1 MLFQK
6 WIPTNNLGNAYDV
19 ENITWGENLTFTLIA
34 DKKRVAQDNIHRFQL
49 EWNSSHIIAY
59 NVTDETYRADCWG
72 LDFENNGRFY
82 TSDNSDYIEVF
93 KNKSPLFPDDAIHF
107 LIVGTNTIV
116 DVLAKEYPTVRVIN

>member
-1 MLFQK
+1 M
-6 WIPTNNLGNAYDV
+6 
-19 ENITWGENLTFTLIA
+19 ENITWGENITFTLIA

-93 KNKSPLFPDDAIHF
+93 KNKSPLFPDDVIHF

-116 DVLAKEYPTVRVIN
+116 DVLSKEYPTVRVIN